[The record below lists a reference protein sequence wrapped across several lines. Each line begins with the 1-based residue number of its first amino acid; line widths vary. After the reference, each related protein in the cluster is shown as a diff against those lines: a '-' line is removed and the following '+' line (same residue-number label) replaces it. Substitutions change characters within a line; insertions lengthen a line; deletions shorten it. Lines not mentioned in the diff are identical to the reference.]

1 MENHAVNW
9 EEVYASLQ
17 IESLK
22 QSGKWMFAAT
32 LVAGIF
38 IVGIL
43 SLIFRKYPV
52 AILFM
57 AAGALLFSGKYA
69 LGVWRLSKNPRVYSG
84 SIIAKI
90 ENSHKQESTA
100 TRYISHRIK
109 LNAESGCELTSAG
122 LGEIKNY
129 TGKKLKVNCSKE
141 IYNTLNKADKLTVV
155 IMQHDNSVAWFKKNE
170 R

>member
-1 MENHAVNW
+1 MKNHADNW
-9 EEVYASLQ
+9 EKVYTSLQ

-100 TRYISHRIK
+100 VRYVSHQLR
-109 LNAESGCELTSAG
+109 LNLEEGCELSAKG
-122 LGEIKNY
+122 LGEIKKY
-129 TGKKLKVNCSKE
+129 TGKKPKVNCSKE
-141 IYNTLNKADKLTVV
+141 TYNTLNKADKLTVV
-155 IMQHDNSVAWFKKNE
+155 VMPHDNSVAWFKKNE
-170 R
+170 W